1 MTQKQ
6 RETLTPAERR
16 NALLTEQAIKNLNHT
31 TTEAGRRQ
39 IIAAL
44 PKAVLPAVATHF
56 AGYGSEF
63 PVGRAVVGLIER
75 RIGKVQAD
83 T

>member
-1 MTQKQ
+1 MTKEQQ
-6 RETLTPAERR
+6 
-16 NALLTEQAIKNLNHT
+16 LLAEQAIINLNYAT
-31 TTEAGRRQ
+31 TQESRRR

-44 PKAVLPAVATHF
+44 PKAVLAAVATHF
-56 AGYGSEF
+56 AGYGNEF